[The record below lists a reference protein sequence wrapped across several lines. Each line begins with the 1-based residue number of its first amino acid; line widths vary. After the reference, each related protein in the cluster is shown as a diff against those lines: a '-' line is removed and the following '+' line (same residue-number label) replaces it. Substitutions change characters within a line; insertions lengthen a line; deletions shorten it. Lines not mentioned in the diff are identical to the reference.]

1 MSIVL
6 IQTEL
11 VINYYVN
18 MDKYIYTKIREAF
31 L

>member
-18 MDKYIYTKIREAF
+18 MDKYIYTKNKRGF

>member
-6 IQTEL
+6 IQIA
-11 VINYYVN
+11 VIINYYVN

>member
-6 IQTEL
+6 IQIAVT
-11 VINYYVN
+11 INYYVN